1 MQESIMNSLAQS
13 AQERAIAEK
22 VYAGERISDEEGL
35 YLFEEAP
42 LGFTASLANF
52 VREQKQGN
60 KTFFNRNF
68 HIEPTNVCIYTCA
81 FCSYSRLIKNREDG
95 WEYTMED
102 MLNMVK
108 AYDDPP
114 IPG

>member
-22 VYAGERISDEEGL
+22 FMPVKGSLRRKDSIC
-35 YLFEEAP
+35 FEEA
-42 LGFTASLANF
+42 LWDSRLHWQNF

-81 FCSYSRLIKNREDG
+81 FCSYSRLIKNRKMGEYDG
-95 WEYTMED
+95 GYVEY
-102 MLNMVK
+102 
-108 AYDDPP
+108 
-114 IPG
+114 G